1 MDPVEV
7 LMSAGLS
14 KEQAEAKVASMR
26 QLLERAGVTD
36 PEKLLQQKVQSY
48 VAHVKRGLARFR
60 GICVG
65 VTEKRDI
72 LAGLA
77 AQAQAAYKENPQLAV
92 AQGLVRVEQDGTV
105 IPLDNRE
112 TWEDGTP
119 NPNYGKPLKP
129 VFRRTGVFIC
139 DGELKVVQGNFD
151 AERGKDYVFW
161 GMESEDRVSG
171 ARSFVEVGTVPLEQ
185 LWNLTLE
192 AGQKSKYAVDMSQ
205 LQETKNGDMVA
216 VIGFVENS
224 GPMKTGDG
232 MWVNLIDYD
241 SGSEIVVFSRDK
253 DLTLPENCQAIA
265 IGRKFVLKSPQ
276 GEQRIAIDGVVVWNP
291 EVPMSSDLSEE
302 LDAILL
308 DTGDQDA

>member
-1 MDPVEV
+1 MDPVKV
-7 LMSAGLS
+7 LMDAGLS

-26 QLLERAGVTD
+26 QLLQKAGISD
-36 PEKLLQQKVQSY
+36 PEKLLEQKVQSY
-48 VAHVKRGLARFR
+48 VMHIKRGLVRFR
-60 GICVG
+60 GVCVG

-72 LAGLA
+72 LAGLV

-105 IPLDNRE
+105 VPLDNRE

-129 VFRRTGVFIC
+129 VFRRTGVFVC
-139 DGELKVVQGNFD
+139 EGELKVVQGNFD
-151 AERGKDYVFW
+151 AERGKEYVFW
-161 GMESEDRVSG
+161 GIEAEDRVSG

-185 LWNLTLE
+185 LWSLTLE
-192 AGQKSKYAVDMSQ
+192 AGQKAKYAVDMAQ
-205 LQETKNGDMVA
+205 LQEIQNGSMVA
-216 VIGFVENS
+216 VIGFVESS
-224 GPMKTGDG
+224 GPMKSGNG

-265 IGRKFVLKSPQ
+265 IGRKFVLKNPQ
-276 GEQRIAIDGVVVWNP
+276 GEQRIAVDGVVVWNP
-291 EVPMSSDLSEE
+291 EVPMSTDLSEE
-302 LDAILL
+302 LDAILMEG
-308 DTGDQDA
+308 TGE